1 MVSELI
7 SQRSWCTEAGTKRFW
22 ERHSHGKADDA
33 YNHVF
38 QLRLS
43 SIGMGTYLGPPTD
56 EADAAYV
63 DAIVD
68 GVRRGINVIDT
79 AGNYRCQRGER
90 VVGEALKRLMAEG
103 EIWRSEV
110 LVSTKAGFVPFDGE
124 PPADIAEWV
133 HAQTVGQGLACADEV
148 VAGIHCMSPAYLRAA
163 IDRSL
168 RNLQLET
175 LDVMFLHNPEAQ
187 LQVVD
192 RATFD
197 DRLRAAFAVLEE
209 AVAAGKIRAYG
220 VATWTGLRARPE
232 ERDYLGLERCV
243 ELARE
248 IAGLRHKF
256 LSVQL
261 PLNLAMP
268 EALTRQNQPV
278 RGRLLTAIDAAK
290 ELGLMTLTSGALWQG
305 KLKRERMPH
314 VPELHPELG
323 AVDHALQFARSA
335 KHVTSALVGT
345 RTVEHAAHNAGVMR
359 QPKAPQAWMDAV
371 LGEQP
376 HFVSLG

>member
-7 SQRSWCTEAGTKRFW
+7 SHRSWCTEAGTKRFW
-22 ERHSHGKADDA
+22 ERHSHGKASDA
-33 YNHVF
+33 YNLTF

-43 SIGMGTYLGPPTD
+43 SVGMGTYLGPPTD

-90 VVGEALKRLMAEG
+90 VVGEALKRLIAEG

-110 LVSTKAGFVPFDGE
+110 LISTKAGFVPFDGE
-124 PPADIAEWV
+124 PPADIADWV
-133 HAQTVGQGLACADEV
+133 HSQTVGQGLACADEV
-148 VAGIHCMSPAYLRAA
+148 VGGIHCMSPAYLRTAL
-163 IDRSL
+163 DRSL
-168 RNLQLET
+168 NNLQLDT

-187 LQVVD
+187 LQVID
-192 RATFD
+192 RGTFD
-197 DRLRAAFAVLEE
+197 DRLRAAFQVMEE

-232 ERDYLGLERCV
+232 ERDHLSMQRCV

-256 LSVQL
+256 LAVQM
-261 PLNLAMP
+261 PLNIAMP
-268 EALTRQNQPV
+268 EALSRQNQLV
-278 RGRLLTAIDAAK
+278 RGKLCNAVDAAK
-290 ELGLMTLTSGALWQG
+290 ELGLLTLGSGALWQG
-305 KLKRERMPH
+305 KLKHQRMPH
-314 VPELHPELG
+314 VPELEPGLDAVEL
-323 AVDHALQFARSA
+323 ALQFARSA
-335 KHVTSALVGT
+335 PGVTSALVGT

-359 QPKAPQAWMDAV
+359 HPKAPAAWMEAV
-371 LGEQP
+371 LHERP
-376 HFVSLG
+376 HHVSVG